1 MSKYLVIVE
10 SPAKAKTIEKY
21 LGKDFG
27 VLASYGHVRYLIP
40 KVGAVDP
47 DNDFEMKYEI
57 IEKNEKH
64 IAAISKA
71 VKKSKTL
78 YLATD
83 PDREGEAIS
92 WHLHEILKERG
103 LLENKEVYRVVFHEI
118 TKRAVNEAI
127 ANPRKLSNDLIY
139 AQQARRAMDYLVG
152 FNLSPLLWKK
162 IKRGLSAGRVQ
173 SPALRLLSEREDEI
187 EAFIPQE
194 YWTIEADCEKDKQE
208 FLSKLNIYKGKKLEQ
223 FDINKEKDAS
233 AAKQLLDQNANGKL
247 VVKTVDKKER
257 KRNPAAPFTTST
269 LQQESVRK
277 LRFSA
282 QKTMRVAQQL
292 YEGIDLGDGAVGL
305 ITYMRTDS
313 VVLGQEALE
322 ELREYIAQRYG
333 KDDLPSEIRVFKT
346 KSKNAQEAHEA
357 IRPTSFMHTPDK
369 VKKLLTPD
377 QQKLYGLIWKRA
389 VASQMIHATLNL
401 VAVEFACGNGNVF
414 RATGSSIKNLGF
426 MQVYQEGLDDK
437 KEESDERMLPNLE
450 LGETV
455 NLNAIRTEQHFTEPP
470 PRFTEATL
478 VKTLEEYGI
487 GRPSTYASI
496 ISTLQYR
503 EYAEVENRRFT
514 PTEMGRLVNDFL
526 TKHFTQYVDYDF
538 TAKLEDELD
547 EIARGE
553 KEWVPV
559 MRAYWKPLIEL
570 VEEKEKSVTREEA
583 VQARELGT
591 DPKSGKPVTVRMGR
605 YGPFVQIG
613 TKNDEEKPKFAGL
626 RPGQKM
632 AEVTFEEAMELFKL
646 PRKLGETAE
655 KEPVQASIGRFGP
668 YVKYG
673 SKYVSIKNDDP
684 YTITLERALEVIAE
698 KKIEDANK
706 IIKVFEEQ
714 NIQILNGRY
723 GPYITDGNKNV
734 KIPKDQNPAAYTLE
748 ECEKMIA
755 EAPEKKAWGK
765 RKKAAPKKVAKKKTA
780 TKKKATKKKVT
791 KKKTATKKISNKAA
805 NKNSSS
811 S

>member
-1 MSKYLVIVE
+1 MSKNLVIVE

-27 VLASYGHVRYLIP
+27 VLASYGHVRDLVP
-40 KVGAVDP
+40 KEGAVDP
-47 DNDFEMKYEI
+47 DNDFEMKYEV

-64 IAAISKA
+64 VSAISKA
-71 VKKSKTL
+71 LKKSTTL

-92 WHLHEILKERG
+92 WHLYELLKERG
-103 LLENKEVYRVVFHEI
+103 LLDDKDVYRVVFHEI
-118 TKRAVNEAI
+118 TKRAVKDAI
-127 ANPRKLSNDLIY
+127 ENPRKLSDHLIS

-173 SPALRLLSEREDEI
+173 SPALRLLCEREDEI
-187 EAFIPQE
+187 EKFVAQE

-208 FLSKLNIYKGKKLEQ
+208 FLSKLSIYKDKKLEQ
-223 FDINKEKDAS
+223 FDINNEKDAT
-233 AAKQLLDQNANGKL
+233 AAKQVLDQNANGIL
-247 VVKTVDKKER
+247 TVKTVDKKER
-257 KRNPAAPFTTST
+257 KRNPAAPFITST

-313 VVLGQEALE
+313 VVLAQEALD
-322 ELREYIAQRYG
+322 ELREFITQRYG
-333 KDDLPSEIRVFKT
+333 KDNLPSEVRVFKT

-357 IRPTSFMHTPDK
+357 IRPTSFMRVPDEI
-369 VKKLLTPD
+369 KKFLNTD
-377 QQKLYGLIWKRA
+377 QLKLYRLIWKRA
-389 VASQMIHATLNL
+389 VASQMINATLNL
-401 VAVEFACGNGNVF
+401 VAVEFACGAGNIF
-414 RATGSSIKNLGF
+414 RATGSSIKTPGF
-426 MQVYQEGLDDK
+426 MQVYQEGRDDK

-450 LGETV
+450 IGEDVT
-455 NLNAIRTEQHFTEPP
+455 LNEIRAEQHFTEPP
-470 PRFTEATL
+470 PRFTEASL

-503 EYAEVENRRFT
+503 EYAEVESRRFT

-538 TAKLEDELD
+538 TARLEDDLD
-547 EIARGE
+547 EISRGE
-553 KEWVPV
+553 KEWIPV
-559 MRAYWKPLIEL
+559 LHAFWKPFNSL
-570 VEEKEKSVTREEA
+570 VIDKEKTVTREEA

-591 DPKSGKPVTVRMGR
+591 DPKSGKPVAVRMGR
-605 YGPFVQIG
+605 FGPFVQIG
-613 TKNDEEKPKFAGL
+613 TKDDEEKPKFAGL

-655 KEPVQASIGRFGP
+655 GEPVQTSIGRFGP

-673 SKYVSIKNDDP
+673 DKYVSIKNDDP
-684 YTITLERALEVIAE
+684 HTIGLERALKVIAE

-714 NIQILNGRY
+714 GIQILNGRY
-723 GPYITDGNKNV
+723 GPYVTDDNKNV
-734 KIPKDQNPAAYTLE
+734 KVPKDQEPVALTLE
-748 ECEKMIA
+748 ECVKMIA
-755 EAPEKKAWGK
+755 EAPEKKTWDRG
-765 RKKAAPKKVAKKKTA
+765 KKAAAKKAPEKKTA
-780 TKKKATKKKVT
+780 TKKTTKKKSA
-791 KKKTATKKISNKAA
+791 KK
-805 NKNSSS
+805 SSTS
-811 S
+811 

>member
-1 MSKYLVIVE
+1 MSKNLVIVE

-27 VLASYGHVRYLIP
+27 VLASYGHVRDLVP
-40 KVGAVDP
+40 KEGAVDP
-47 DNDFEMKYEI
+47 DNDFEMKYEV

-64 IAAISKA
+64 VSAISKA
-71 VKKSKTL
+71 LKKSTTL

-92 WHLHEILKERG
+92 WHLYELLKERG
-103 LLENKEVYRVVFHEI
+103 LLDDKDVYRVVFHEI
-118 TKRAVNEAI
+118 TKRAVKDAI
-127 ANPRKLSNDLIY
+127 ENPRKLSDHLIS

-173 SPALRLLSEREDEI
+173 SPALRLLCEREDEI
-187 EAFIPQE
+187 EKFVAQE

-208 FLSKLNIYKGKKLEQ
+208 FLSKLSIYKDKKLEQ
-223 FDINKEKDAS
+223 FDINNEKDAT
-233 AAKQLLDQNANGKL
+233 AAKQVLDQNANGRL
-247 VVKTVDKKER
+247 TVKTVDKKER
-257 KRNPAAPFTTST
+257 KRNPAAPFITST

-292 YEGIDLGDGAVGL
+292 YEGIDLDDGAVGL

-313 VVLGQEALE
+313 VVLAQEALD
-322 ELREYIAQRYG
+322 ELREFITQRYG
-333 KDDLPSEIRVFKT
+333 KDNLPSEVRVFKT

-357 IRPTSFMHTPDK
+357 IRPTSFMRVPDEI
-369 VKKLLTPD
+369 KKFLNTD
-377 QQKLYGLIWKRA
+377 QLKLYRLIWKRA
-389 VASQMIHATLNL
+389 VASQMINATLNL
-401 VAVEFACGNGNVF
+401 VAVEFACGAGNIF
-414 RATGSSIKNLGF
+414 RATGSSIKTPGF
-426 MQVYQEGLDDK
+426 MQVYQEGRDDK

-450 LGETV
+450 IGEDVT
-455 NLNAIRTEQHFTEPP
+455 LNEIRAEQHFTEPP
-470 PRFTEATL
+470 PRFTEASL

-503 EYAEVENRRFT
+503 EYAEVESRRFT

-538 TAKLEDELD
+538 TARLEDDLD
-547 EIARGE
+547 EISRGE
-553 KEWVPV
+553 KEWILVLH
-559 MRAYWKPLIEL
+559 AFWKPFNSL
-570 VEEKEKSVTREEA
+570 VIDKEKTVTREEA

-591 DPKSGKPVTVRMGR
+591 DPKSGKPVAVRMGR
-605 YGPFVQIG
+605 FGPFVQIG
-613 TKNDEEKPKFAGL
+613 TKDDEEKPKFAGL

-655 KEPVQASIGRFGP
+655 GEPVQTSIGRFGP

-673 SKYVSIKNDDP
+673 DKYVSIKNDDP
-684 YTITLERALEVIAE
+684 HTIGLERALKVIAE

-714 NIQILNGRY
+714 GIQILNGRY
-723 GPYITDGNKNV
+723 GPYVTDGNKNV
-734 KIPKDQNPAAYTLE
+734 KVPKDQEPVALTLE
-748 ECEKMIA
+748 ECVKMIA
-755 EAPEKKAWGK
+755 EAPEKKTWDRG
-765 RKKAAPKKVAKKKTA
+765 KKAAAKKAPEKKTA
-780 TKKKATKKKVT
+780 TKKTTKKKSA
-791 KKKTATKKISNKAA
+791 KK
-805 NKNSSS
+805 SSTS
-811 S
+811 